1 MLVEG
6 RVGPVT
12 GADGASGTISLD
24 RSGAQRIAQAH
35 GEWWEPA
42 CRGNVFY
49 GSTAVA
55 GVDHAAS
62 LTTTAPF
69 ALYNPRGSDVDLVVL
84 SLSMGYISGTLGSG
98 TIVAASYVE
107 AAVNAAPTG
116 TAIVAGSTR
125 LGLGVPKGRAL
136 TTVTLTAGA
145 LIMFPL
151 WDIDAKLATTAV
163 QNFVC
168 PIDINGAIIVTPGT
182 ALVLAG
188 IAGAAGS
195 TPRVVFGAIW
205 EEVARSS

>member
-12 GADGASGTISLD
+12 GADGSVNQISLD
-24 RSGAQRIAQAH
+24 RTGAQRISAAH
-35 GEWWEPA
+35 GEWWEGA
-42 CRGNVFY
+42 SRGNVFY
-49 GSTAVA
+49 GCTAVA

-69 ALYNPRGSDVDLVVL
+69 ALYNPAGSDVDLSVL

-98 TIVAASYVE
+98 TVVASAYIESST
-107 AAVNAAPTG
+107 NAAPTG

-125 LGLGVPKGRAL
+125 LGLGTPKGKPL

-151 WDIDAKLATTAV
+151 WDIDAKLASTAV
-163 QNFVC
+163 QNLAL
-168 PIDINGAIIVTPGT
+168 PIDLHGVIIVTPGT

-188 IAGAAGS
+188 IAGAAGT
-195 TPRVVFGAIW
+195 TPRVVFGCVW
-205 EEVARSS
+205 EEIARAA